1 MVVTEEINSTGSVAE
16 TYTIDM
22 PTEEKRFI
30 RIIKKIQQQRNRAG
44 YQNVLSLARRENK
57 ELNMEVCKNVIDIL
71 VERKIVVNIG
81 KDPKCESFKVV
92 EEDSTLEDTPSSN
105 NEDTLKT
112 SDELVNFIE
121 GYYENI
127 LDDKFYNILS
137 SMIKKECQIA
147 VNNCI
152 KKDYVNDAIKD
163 DIINNDINCTKN
175 SIEIS
180 HLQDF
185 IASQKREIE
194 FLRNEVLSKD
204 KIIQMLIN
212 DKLKTDQSNKPIVQK
227 QSPSCNT
234 NEHIEKIYLD
244 EHKDGKRKKKRSV
257 VILGDSM
264 LKDIE
269 PNKVK
274 KGVGDN
280 EKVFVKHF
288 SGATTNHMKSYVVPS
303 KEFNNDLVILHCG
316 TNDLRSNKSPLEI
329 ATEISILAL
338 DLKNENNNV
347 MISGLVPRRDK
358 FNDKGIE
365 VNKYLLSLC
374 AENDFN
380 FIDNSN
386 INIETHLNTSGLH
399 LNFRGTYILGGNFV
413 NAIKL

>member
-1 MVVTEEINSTGSVAE
+1 
-16 TYTIDM
+16 
-22 PTEEKRFI
+22 
-30 RIIKKIQQQRNRAG
+30 
-44 YQNVLSLARRENK
+44 
-57 ELNMEVCKNVIDIL
+57 
-71 VERKIVVNIG
+71 
-81 KDPKCESFKVV
+81 
-92 EEDSTLEDTPSSN
+92 
-105 NEDTLKT
+105 
-112 SDELVNFIE
+112 
-121 GYYENI
+121 
-127 LDDKFYNILS
+127 
-137 SMIKKECQIA
+137 MIKKECQIA

-152 KKDYVNDAIKD
+152 KKDYANDAIKD

-194 FLRNEVLSKD
+194 FLRNELLSND
-204 KIIQMLIN
+204 RIIQMLIN
-212 DKLKTDQSNKPIVQK
+212 DKLKTDQSNKPIMQK
-227 QSPSCNT
+227 QSPSSNT
-234 NEHIEKIYLD
+234 NEQIEKIYLD
-244 EHKDGKRKKKRSV
+244 EHKDGTRKKKRSV

-269 PNKVK
+269 PIKVK
-274 KGVGDN
+274 KGVGVN

-288 SGATTNHMKSYVVPS
+288 TGATTNHMKSYVVPS

-365 VNKYLLSLC
+365 VNKYLPSLC

-413 NAIKL
+413 NAIKI